1 MLWEVFF
8 VFKEEVDDDAKQAFK
23 KAVLPPLLGPS
34 NAILKT

>member
-1 MLWEVFF
+1 MLWEVLL
-8 VFKEEVDDDAKQAFK
+8 VFREEVVDDAKQAFK